1 MPGDFGAVMSDE
13 VYDEDEDYAAE
24 ERKLRREYARSK
36 EARELGGRAIHRC
49 RYCPD
54 HPIMD
59 EIETDILECP
69 ECGYEEAS

>member
-1 MPGDFGAVMSDE
+1 MTDDI
-13 VYDEDEDYAAE
+13 EDYREE

-36 EARELGGRAIHRC
+36 EAREPGGRRIHRC

-54 HPIMD
+54 HPIME

-69 ECGYEEAS
+69 DCCYEETL